1 MILFPFIFYKNNN
14 SSKFYP
20 YFNENET
27 YEEWVKSEKWLL
39 RHLIPSLSEEQIN
52 EIDWSKLSKIKTER
66 YYENFNK
73 FL

>member
-1 MILFPFIFYKNNN
+1 MILFPFIFYKND

-20 YFNENET
+20 HFNET
-27 YEEWVKSEKWLL
+27 YEEWVKNEKWLL
-39 RHLIPSLSEEQIN
+39 RHLLPSLSEKQIN
-52 EIDWSKLSKIKTER
+52 EIDWNKSSIKAEK